1 MAGVAPAAA
10 LGDPVPPLV
19 IADTRNP
26 YAVPFV
32 RPETTRSVVG
42 EPVSA
47 MTTDHVVPPSVDC
60 SILYPVIDAPPVDD
74 GAVHESATDALPGD
88 VTSAVGTSGAP
99 YGVTLSAAVAIP
111 TPALFTAF
119 TRNATSTPL
128 VRPTIVAI
136 VAPPVDALTTVQDA
150 PPSRESSTR

>member
-1 MAGVAPAAA
+1 MVTWRSAGLAVTTVGEPGMVAGVAPAAA

-32 RPETTRSVVG
+32 RPEMTRRVVG

-47 MTTDHVVPPSVDC
+47 TTTAHVVPPSVDC
-60 SILYPVIDAPPVDD
+60 SIMYPVIEAPPVED

-88 VTSAVGTSGAP
+88 ATSAVGTSGAP
-99 YGVTLSAAVAIP
+99 
-111 TPALFTAF
+111 
-119 TRNATSTPL
+119 
-128 VRPTIVAI
+128 
-136 VAPPVDALTTVQDA
+136 
-150 PPSRESSTR
+150 